1 MQEYR
6 KRMSREMKNSMLAF
20 RIATL
25 LMMLFARCNDEQ
37 HGIEALAFRGSRA
50 ETMAVKGFANTV

>member
-1 MQEYR
+1 
-6 KRMSREMKNSMLAF
+6 MSREMKNSMLAF